1 MSSRCKN
8 CGGILVYDIAL
19 GKVKCQHCDSTFDAD
34 SYKAATS
41 AEEYENLADYET
53 TMFVCPQCGAEIS
66 ATEFD
71 VVDYCMYCGS
81 FVTLES
87 QLTRVKRPTHIIP
100 FAKTKMDCQKAYSSY
115 IMRKIYAPSEFRN
128 AKFLDGFKGIYIPF
142 WNFDYTCGPDIIVR
156 GEEEGDRDGNY
167 VNVQNYETRCTLQGN
182 IEAMVYDASSSFDD
196 EISLRIAP
204 FNRDKLKTF
213 NSSYMF
219 GFYGDIADISHEVY
233 KNDAD
238 NEVQE
243 RLWEMVKN
251 NKEFSE
257 SHLLDK
263 KPDNMAT
270 DFNLKLKPSLAM
282 LPVWFLTW
290 RNGNRVAYSV
300 MNGDTGEIY
309 AEVPI
314 DIIRYLLFSALTA
327 IPIYFYLNANITF
340 SASEML
346 GLAMFLAFF
355 MIMLYV
361 FELDKL
367 VRRVMHTDDRG
378 FLETHAEAK
387 KASDEQVDDNFI
399 TEVWN
404 AICEL
409 VNTSIWYILLFIIIA
424 IIKIEFTALA
434 LVMAILGTPFYTFYR
449 LKNNAEILKDK
460 SVWLDV
466 SGALGA
472 LVLSAG
478 LLIYDPAPDL
488 PYYCLASLCMFSV
501 GFTAICMINRYNDL
515 ITRPL
520 PRFFSSKGGKQN
532 A

>member
-81 FVTLES
+81 FVTLDS

-100 FAKTKMDCQKAYSSY
+100 FSKTKEDCKKAYSSY
-115 IMRKIYAPSEFRN
+115 ILRKLYAPSEFRN
-128 AKFLDGFKGIYIPF
+128 TKFLDGFKGIYIPF
-142 WNFDYTCGPDIIVR
+142 WNFNYSFGPDIIVR
-156 GEEEGDRDGNY
+156 GEKEGDRDGNY
-167 VNVQNYETRCTLQGN
+167 INVQNYETHCNLQGN
-182 IEAMVYDASSSFDD
+182 VETMVYDASSSFDD

-204 FNRDKLKTF
+204 FTKDKLKPF
-213 NSSYMF
+213 NTSYMF
-219 GFYGDIADISHEVY
+219 GFYGDIADISQDVY
-233 KNDAD
+233 KKDAD
-238 NEVQE
+238 NEVQD
-243 RLWEMVKN
+243 RLWEMVKAN
-251 NKEFSE
+251 DEIKEGYPVDNKPEQMCS
-257 SHLLDK
+257 
-263 KPDNMAT
+263 
-270 DFNLKLKPSLAM
+270 DFNLNLKPSLAM

-290 RNGNRVAYSV
+290 RNGDRVAYSV
-300 MNGDTGEIY
+300 MNGDTGELY
-309 AEVPI
+309 AEVPV
-314 DIIRYLLFSALTA
+314 DIKRYLLFSILTA
-327 IPIYFYLNANITF
+327 IPIYFYLNANVTF

-346 GLAMFLAFF
+346 VLAMSLAFF

-378 FLETHAEAK
+378 FLETHEDAK
-387 KASDEQVDDNFI
+387 KASDDQVDENFI
-399 TEVWN
+399 TFVWDE
-404 AICEL
+404 ICEL
-409 VNTSIWYILLFIIIA
+409 VSDSVWYILLFIVVA
-424 IIKIEFTALA
+424 IVKIEFTLAA
-434 LVMAILGTPFYTFYR
+434 LVIAIFATPAYTFYR
-449 LKNNAEILKDK
+449 LRNNAKILKDT

-472 LVLSAG
+472 LILSIG

-488 PYYCLASLCMFSV
+488 PYYCLACFCMFSV
-501 GFTAICMINRYNDL
+501 GFTAIRMLNRYNDL

-520 PRFFSSKGGKQN
+520 PRFFSSKGGSKN